1 MTRQS
6 KVLVAALAAL
16 TIALPAFAQS
26 QDRTGSMLPHYFNGS
41 GEMVWGSWAPPT
53 ATTGNQ
59 QTAQARAVVVHE
71 AARPAKRLNTGVSD
85 GAGAFAAAPSA
96 TPANPDAYAP
106 ALSGGGS
113 AGYNQNLKNY

>member
-71 AARPAKRLNTGVSD
+71 AARPAKRLNAGV